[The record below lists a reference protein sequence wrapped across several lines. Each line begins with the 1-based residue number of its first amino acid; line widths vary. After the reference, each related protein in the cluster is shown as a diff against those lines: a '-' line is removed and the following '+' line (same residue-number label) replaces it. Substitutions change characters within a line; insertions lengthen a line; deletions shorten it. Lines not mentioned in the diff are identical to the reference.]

1 MYIFYFIKYSEYVK
15 DNIIRESTKD
25 IETQV
30 IDYLLSLKSNNL
42 STIIHFYTINDI
54 LLNQKKISKFVNT
67 DHRRQFKNTG
77 YTTEQIH
84 KLLDMSDERLK
95 AIILI
100 YASTGIRLAA
110 LPLLQVKDLTEVS
123 LPEEDEKLYQI
134 TVYQGY
140 KEEYMTFCT
149 PECYKAIISYFSYR
163 QR

>member
-54 LLNQKKISKFVNT
+54 LLNRKKISKFVNT

-149 PECYKAIISYFSYR
+149 PECYEAIISYFSYR